1 MSVRCSFFRVGVGGR
16 EIRLSDGIKTRFRYF
31 SGGPCDGYAAARVA
45 LTKKGRD
52 ARGRAPQIVSGRS
65 RCLYTGRQR
74 VYFSKWR
81 RYRLPDAR
89 PNRAAGHRL
98 PPCRGVHACV
108 REMAPVAQ
116 GVPALPSR
124 PDRARSSSRCGTIV
138 PPSYRIPQPF
148 LPPTLGKNLSFRD
161 EPDDY
166 SFLRFFLEISRRSV
180 ARNEKQGSFSSSISL
195 FLYTKYHT
203 RDIVLARTRERERE
217 KERKRRGESWKGAGE
232 TVARRSRWT
241 ERCPACATGDEA
253 DLEEQSWRDPRAA
266 ALYRP
271 RRPTTATKRARR

>member
-1 MSVRCSFFRVGVGGR
+1 MSIRCSFFRVGVGGR

-65 RCLYTGRQR
+65 RCLYTSRQR

-124 PDRARSSSRCGTIV
+124 PDRARSSSRCV
-138 PPSYRIPQPF
+138 RR
-148 LPPTLGKNLSFRD
+148 SFR
-161 EPDDY
+161 
-166 SFLRFFLEISRRSV
+166 LRIVSPNPSCRQPSAKTFRFAMNRTIIPSS
-180 ARNEKQGSFSSSISL
+180 ASSSRS
-195 FLYTKYHT
+195 H
-203 RDIVLARTRERERE
+203 D
-217 KERKRRGESWKGAGE
+217 GA
-232 TVARRSRWT
+232 
-241 ERCPACATGDEA
+241 
-253 DLEEQSWRDPRAA
+253 
-266 ALYRP
+266 
-271 RRPTTATKRARR
+271 